1 MKKIYIKLLTLS
13 LVSVLL
19 LAGCSQ
25 PAEEVLNGETQEQVI
40 VAEEEVVMNSEELS
54 EFDGQNGNPAYIA
67 VDGVVYDVTNVA
79 PWNGGAHNGYGAG
92 MDLTEE
98 IKNVS
103 PHGVAKLQGLPV
115 IGKLQD

>member
-40 VAEEEVVMNSEELS
+40 VAEEIVMNSEELS

-67 VDGVVYDVTNVA
+67 IDGVIYDVTNAA

-98 IKNVS
+98 IKNSS
-103 PHGVAKLQGLPV
+103 PHGVSKLEGLPV